1 MHQWWRNW
9 PAHWIWLLIRLPRV
23 VRTTVNE
30 TVKPINAANLRDAH
44 AKVEAGRSI
53 GKVVLA
59 GW

>member
-1 MHQWWRNW
+1 V
-9 PAHWIWLLIRLPRV
+9 LLFAEDGGRDEADLI
-23 VRTTVNE
+23 E
-30 TVKPINAANLRDAH
+30 MFFKPINAANLREAH